1 MKVLK
6 NILGQKDNQGLQKLA
21 QGSTHQHVIEPWT
34 PSPATK
40 KGGRGERQKAL
51 EYTLL
56 GDPNTFPFNSTLN
69 YLLL

>member
-40 KGGRGERQKAL
+40 KGGREKDRKHL
-51 EYTLL
+51 
-56 GDPNTFPFNSTLN
+56 STH
-69 YLLL
+69 Y